1 MGSTLTTTLFLFA
14 VSCAPATI
22 DISVPVDTES
32 TGTEWYFETGL
43 EVVPEITDPE
53 VLPIIMIET
62 EGTIQQE
69 NKVAGEMVLI
79 TRHDGD
85 HGDLQSARP
94 EWTGNIGI
102 EIRGKSST
110 GFPKTNFGLETRDEN
125 GLDENV
131 SLLEMPSESDWVLHG
146 PYSDKSLMRNALAY
160 ELGRQLG
167 RYQPRTRFVELY
179 LNGEYWGVYLLTEK
193 IKRDEDRVDMP
204 AVSDNVEQG
213 DITGGYIFKR
223 ESSGEGT
230 GWVSDYGTIYDYHE
244 PRAEEITQSQSRY
257 LDQLL
262 NDFENM
268 MQSSTFEDEDLGYP
282 SFLDVDSF
290 IDYAIITELARNID
304 GYRKSSYTQK
314 LPDSMGGLMV
324 MGPLWDFNL
333 AFGNANYCNSE
344 RTDGWLYNGQH
355 LCIDLTQIPFW
366 WITLIDSES
375 FQERMRC
382 RWEVHREGPLA
393 DENISQLITGWR
405 AQLVAAQRRDEQRW
419 GTIGEYVW
427 PNPIVWDTWNQEVSY
442 LQSWT
447 LERAAWLDDA
457 IPGSCN

>member
-1 MGSTLTTTLFLFA
+1 MGTLLLFVA
-14 VSCAPATI
+14 GCTPASLEIPSPI
-22 DISVPVDTES
+22 D
-32 TGTEWYFETGL
+32 TGNTGSGWHFETGI
-43 EVVPEITDPE
+43 EAVPDAPAPD
-53 VLPIIMIET
+53 VLPVLMIET

-69 NKVAGEMVLI
+69 DKVAGEMVVI
-79 TRHDGD
+79 TRHNGD
-85 HGDLQSARP
+85 HSDLQVARP

-125 GLDENV
+125 GLDDNV
-131 SLLEMPSESDWVLHG
+131 SLLDMPPESDWVLHG

-179 LNGEYWGVYLLTEK
+179 LNGEYWGVYLLAEK

-204 AVSDNVEQG
+204 AVADSPDQG
-213 DITGGYIFKR
+213 EITGGYIFKR

-244 PRAEEITQSQSRY
+244 PRAEEITQAQSRY

-262 NDFENM
+262 NDFETM
-268 MQSSTFEDEDLGYP
+268 MQSSSFEDQDVGYP

-290 IDYAIITELARNID
+290 IDYAIITEISRNID
-304 GYRKSSYTQK
+304 GYRKSAYTQK
-314 LPDSMGGLMV
+314 LPESMGGLMV

-344 RTDGWLYNGQH
+344 LTDGWLYNGQH

-382 RWEVHREGPLA
+382 RWEEHREGPLS
-393 DENISQLITGWR
+393 DSNIRHVIGSWR
-405 AQLVAAQRRDEQRW
+405 AQLVEAQRRDQQRW

-427 PNPIVWDTWNQEVSY
+427 PNPVVWDTWNQEVAY

-457 IPGSCN
+457 IVGSCH